1 MGFLVERK
9 GSRGKEVKDM
19 AGKVTGELAR
29 TERSGSMLSPFEEV
43 ERWFNEA
50 WTSPFSL
57 LRRRTLPMFGAAG
70 FEDLT
75 PSVDMY
81 EEGKDL
87 VMKTDMPGVKKE
99 DVHIDLSENVLTI
112 SGEKKMEETVEK
124 GGLYRCERSYGR
136 FSRSF
141 ELPFDVEREKITAS
155 LKEGVL
161 EIRLPKSERAE
172 KEIKT
177 ISIN

>member
-1 MGFLVERK
+1 
-9 GSRGKEVKDM
+9 M
-19 AGKVTGELAR
+19 AGKVTRELER
-29 TERSGSMLSPFEEV
+29 TERAGTALSPLEEV

-50 WTSPFSL
+50 WSSPFSL
-57 LRRRTLPMFGAAG
+57 LTRRTWPMFGTVG
-70 FEDLT
+70 FEDIT
-75 PSVDMY
+75 PAVDLY

-87 VMKTDMPGVKKE
+87 VMKSDMPGVKKE
-99 DVHIDLSENVLTI
+99 DLHIDLSENLLTI
-112 SGEKKMEETVEK
+112 SGEKKMEETAEK

-141 ELPFDVEREKITAS
+141 ELPLNVDREKITAS

-161 EIRLPKSERAE
+161 EIRIPKSERAE
-172 KEIKT
+172 KEIKN

>member
-1 MGFLVERK
+1 
-9 GSRGKEVKDM
+9 M
-19 AGKVTGELAR
+19 AGKVTRELSR
-29 TERSGSMLSPFEEV
+29 TDRTGTMLSPLEEM

-50 WTSPFSL
+50 MSSPFSL
-57 LRRRTLPMFGAAG
+57 LTSRTWPIFGVSG
-70 FEDLT
+70 FEDIT
-75 PSVDMY
+75 PVVDMY

-87 VMKTDMPGVKKE
+87 VLKSDMPGVKKE
-99 DVHIDLSENVLTI
+99 DLHIDLSENLLTI
-112 SGEKKMEETVEK
+112 SGEKKMEESVEK

-141 ELPFDVEREKITAS
+141 DLPLDVDREKITAS

-161 EIRLPKSERAE
+161 EIRLPKSEKAE
-172 KEIKT
+172 KEIKS

>member
-1 MGFLVERK
+1 
-9 GSRGKEVKDM
+9 M
-19 AGKVTGELAR
+19 AGKVTRELAK

-57 LRRRTLPMFGAAG
+57 LTRATWPVFGAED
-70 FEDLT
+70 FERIT
-75 PSVDMY
+75 PAVDMY
-81 EEGKDL
+81 DEGKEL
-87 VMKTDMPGVKKE
+87 VMKADMPGVKKE
-99 DVHIDLSENVLTI
+99 DLHIDLSENILTI

-124 GGLYRCERSYGR
+124 GGLYSCERSYGK

-141 ELPFDVEREKITAS
+141 ELPSDVDREKITAS

-161 EIRLPKSERAE
+161 EIRLAKTEKAE
-172 KEIKT
+172 KETKK

>member
-1 MGFLVERK
+1 
-9 GSRGKEVKDM
+9 M
-19 AGKVTGELAR
+19 AGKVTRELAR
-29 TERSGSMLSPFEEV
+29 TERPGALLSPFDEI

-57 LRRRTLPMFGAAG
+57 LSRRTRPIFGAAG
-70 FEDLT
+70 FEDIT
-75 PSVDMY
+75 PAVDLY

-141 ELPFDVEREKITAS
+141 ELPFDVDKEKITAI

-161 EIRLPKSERAE
+161 EIRLPKTESEE
-172 KEIKT
+172 KEVKS